1 MDKVAQIRNVTMT
14 IQELCNLIRALS
26 EPGYTTEQARAYYK
40 KIFEMYMIETDEEE
54 ATGA

>member
-14 IQELCNLIRALS
+14 IQELCNLMRALS

-40 KIFEMYMIETDEEE
+40 KIFEMYMIET
-54 ATGA
+54 